1 VVMEFAYYDTSE
13 IGGVM
18 TELLYY
24 KTDIPGISTKT

>member
-1 VVMEFAYYDTSE
+1 MEFAYYDTSE

-24 KTDIPGISTKT
+24 KTDIPGISSKA